1 MIDSTKDNFTQPLS
15 LKEIL
20 DELEISKDDYYIAL
34 SISKDEDLELHLK
47 KESNSCFVNYYFD
60 GGLKAWQ
67 ANMDIQPVFNK
78 YKTVTYVCQYFSKT
92 EDQCSQAVKQAAKE
106 SFENNM
112 QHHDTMKTIE
122 TIDKAYLSNREC
134 SVQEAV
140 YQGKSF
146 QLFIL

>member
-1 MIDSTKDNFTQPLS
+1 MIDPIKDNFTQPLS

-20 DELEISKDDYYIAL
+20 DEIEISKDDYYIAL

-47 KESNSCFVNYYFD
+47 INYYFD
-60 GGLKAWQ
+60 VGLKAWQ
-67 ANMDIQPVFNK
+67 ANMDIQPVFNE

-92 EDQCSQAVKQAAKE
+92 EDRCSQDMKQAAKE
-106 SFENNM
+106 AFENNM
-112 QHHDTMKTIE
+112 PHHDTMKTIE

-140 YQGKSF
+140 YQGESF